1 MNKRRL
7 NVLYIAHEGHMG
19 GATRSLATLAKLIQ
33 ERGHNVTVALPFK
46 NSEIRNELK
55 KNDVET
61 IVQFYTW
68 CQYPE
73 NEGEFVKRI
82 YQLGYWLNIFFE
94 KKLYRKIRKRQF
106 DIVHTNSSVVDIGID
121 LSHQLKAKHVWHFR
135 EFGEEDLGTK
145 YVRGKEKSMN
155 MINQTVD
162 KVIFISEAME
172 KHYADWIG
180 AEKRQVI
187 YNGIGNEYLYEKE
200 GREDKEKVVFLISG
214 ALQRGKGQACAIK
227 AVSILKSQGYD
238 RFKMVIAGRNIAN
251 YENILREMVK
261 EEEVEE
267 FIEFRGFVEDMR
279 TLRRECDV
287 ELVCSLKEAFGRVS
301 VEAMMSSNPVIATK
315 SGANP
320 ELIQNEENG
329 FLFEVENPK
338 ELAECMAKFLEN
350 PQLIVQMGKT
360 AFERAKKTYTAEK
373 NAVEI
378 ENLYYQILERK
389 Q

>member
-1 MNKRRL
+1 MR
-7 NVLYIAHEGHMG
+7 HCDW
-19 GATRSLATLAKLIQ
+19 S
-33 ERGHNVTVALPFK
+33 
-46 NSEIRNELK
+46 S
-55 KNDVET
+55 DV
-61 IVQFYTW
+61 Y
-68 CQYPE
+68 
-73 NEGEFVKRI
+73 
-82 YQLGYWLNIFFE
+82 
-94 KKLYRKIRKRQF
+94 
-106 DIVHTNSSVVDIGID
+106 SSD
-121 LSHQLKAKHVWHFR
+121 L
-135 EFGEEDLGTK
+135 
-145 YVRGKEKSMN
+145 
-155 MINQTVD
+155 
-162 KVIFISEAME
+162 
-172 KHYADWIG
+172 
-180 AEKRQVI
+180 
-187 YNGIGNEYLYEKE
+187 GNEYLYEKE